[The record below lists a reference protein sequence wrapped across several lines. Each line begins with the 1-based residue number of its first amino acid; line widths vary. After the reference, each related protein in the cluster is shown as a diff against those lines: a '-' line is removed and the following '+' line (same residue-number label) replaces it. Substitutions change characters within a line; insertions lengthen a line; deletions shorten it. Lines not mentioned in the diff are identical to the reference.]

1 MLHNNK
7 KSISSSIFR
16 ILNILFMIILIL
28 ITVLPILNTF
38 TLSFS
43 TDIDS
48 MVPGVK
54 IWPSKFS
61 TEGYYTLF
69 QQVKILRPFL
79 NNIIVT
85 VCGTILHVG
94 LCALTGYALSKNMAG
109 KKIIMGFI
117 LITMMIPLQNIMIP
131 LYILYKNLHLIDKLI
146 AIIISGIVSG
156 YSIVLLKNFFE
167 SIPESIGEAAYIDG
181 ASQLK
186 MFIRIYLPLAKPG
199 IATVALF
206 QFVGRWNHFMEAV
219 LFINDPKKYTLQIAL
234 KGLVIDSDAS
244 SSATIITKNTQ
255 MAGVM
260 IAIIPLLILYPF
272 LQKYFI
278 SGLMVGSTKG

>member
-1 MLHNNK
+1 MM
-7 KSISSSIFR
+7 IM
-16 ILNILFMIILIL
+16 ILL
-28 ITVLPILNTF
+28 TVLPILNTF
-38 TLSFS
+38 ALSFS
-43 TDIDS
+43 SDIDS
-48 MVPGVK
+48 MVPGIK
-54 IWPSKFS
+54 LWPSKFS
-61 TEGYYTLF
+61 LEGYNTLF
-69 QQVKILRPFL
+69 QQVKILRPFI

-85 VCGTILHVG
+85 VCGTILHVTF
-94 LCALTGYALSKNMAG
+94 CALTGYALSKKNVAG

-117 LITMMIPLQNIMIP
+117 LITMMVPLQNIMIP
-131 LYILYKNLHLIDKLI
+131 LYILYKDLHLIDRLF
-146 AIIISGIVSG
+146 AIIITGIVSG

-167 SIPESIGEAAYIDG
+167 SIPDSIGEAAYIDG

-186 MFIRIYLPLAKPG
+186 MFVRIYLPLAKPG

-206 QFVGRWNHFMEAV
+206 QFVGKWNHFMEAV

-255 MAGVM
+255 MAGVI
-260 IAIIPLLILYPF
+260 IAIIPLLIIYPF

-278 SGLMVGSTKG
+278 SGLMVGSAKG